1 MDPLTNYEIAKF
13 QMAERLQQ
21 AARERMARGGRS
33 FAGRDDQGQTAR
45 RRWSVRGLVGRI
57 TLANGA
63 G

>member
-1 MDPLTNYEIAKF
+1 MDPLSNYQIAKF
-13 QMAERLQQ
+13 QMAERLEQ

-33 FAGRDDQGQTAR
+33 FEARDDQAVG

>member
-1 MDPLTNYEIAKF
+1 MDPLTNCEIATF

-33 FAGRDDQGQTAR
+33 FAGGDDQAVS

>member
-1 MDPLTNYEIAKF
+1 MDPLSNYQIAKF
-13 QMAERLQQ
+13 QMAERLEQ
-21 AARERMARGGRS
+21 AARERLARGGHS
-33 FAGRDDQGQTAR
+33 FEARDDRAVG

>member
-1 MDPLTNYEIAKF
+1 MDPLTNFEIAKF

-33 FAGRDDQGQTAR
+33 FAGKDDQAVG

-57 TLANGA
+57 TLANGT